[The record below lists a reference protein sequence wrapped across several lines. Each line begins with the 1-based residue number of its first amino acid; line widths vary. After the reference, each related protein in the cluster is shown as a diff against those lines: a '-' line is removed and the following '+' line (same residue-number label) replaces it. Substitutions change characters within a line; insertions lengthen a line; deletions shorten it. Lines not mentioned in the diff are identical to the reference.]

1 MKKYS
6 LLLLFVFLSSI
17 AFSASNVYVAQDSV
31 TLRSDKLVSD
41 TNIIKNLSR
50 DTELTLIS
58 MHYSGWSKVSTS
70 DLTGWILSDQLTKKA
85 PESLII
91 NKVNTDT
98 NKIKSLEQVLLR
110 LKNENNNLIAKIIDM
125 KAISD
130 KQITELTSNLNK
142 VKIDVSQENIDSQSI
157 KNTLPLSDSNALL
170 LLVVGLVLGLII
182 SFIFSRILRR
192 RNNKLNIINRSY

>member
-31 TLRSDKLVSD
+31 ALRSDKLVSD
-41 TNIIKNLSR
+41 TNTIKNLSK
-50 DTELTLIS
+50 DTQLTLIS
-58 MHYSGWSKVSTS
+58 MHYSGWSKVSTG

-110 LKNENNNLIAKIIDM
+110 LKNENNNLISKIIDM
-125 KAISD
+125 KAISV
-130 KQITELTSNLNK
+130 KKITSNLNK
-142 VKIDVSQENIDSQSI
+142 VKADVSQENIDSQSI

-192 RNNKLNIINRSY
+192 RNNKLNIVSRLY

>member
-17 AFSASNVYVAQDSV
+17 AFSASNMYVAQDSV
-31 TLRSDKLVSD
+31 ALRSDKLVSD
-41 TNIIKNLSR
+41 TNTIKNLSK
-50 DTELTLIS
+50 DTQLTLIS
-58 MHYSGWSKVSTS
+58 MHYSGWSKVSID

-125 KAISD
+125 KPISD
-130 KQITELTSNLNK
+130 KQITSNLNK
-142 VKIDVSQENIDSQSI
+142 LKADVSQENIDSQSI

-192 RNNKLNIINRSY
+192 RNNKLNIVSRSY

>member
-91 NKVNTDT
+91 NKTNTDP
-98 NKIKSLEQVLLR
+98 NKIKLLEQVLLR
-110 LKNENNNLIAKIIDM
+110 LKNENNNLIAKIIDI
-125 KAISD
+125 KAIND
-130 KQITELTSNLNK
+130 KKIKELTSNLNK
-142 VKIDVSQENIDSQSI
+142 VEVKGSQENIDLKPMKNQS
-157 KNTLPLSDSNALL
+157 LSDSNTLL
-170 LLVVGLVLGLII
+170 LLIAGLILGLVV
-182 SFIFSRILRR
+182 SFIFSRTLRR
-192 RNNKLNIINRSY
+192 RNNKLNIVSRSY

>member
-91 NKVNTDT
+91 NKANTDPS
-98 NKIKSLEQVLLR
+98 KIKLLEQVLLR
-110 LKNENNNLIAKIIDM
+110 LKNENNNLIAKIIDI
-125 KAISD
+125 KAIND
-130 KQITELTSNLNK
+130 KKIKELTSNLNK
-142 VKIDVSQENIDSQSI
+142 VEAKGSQENIDSQSI

-170 LLVVGLVLGLII
+170 LLIAGLILGLVV

-192 RNNKLNIINRSY
+192 RNNKLNIVSRSY

>member
-91 NKVNTDT
+91 NKANTDP

-110 LKNENNNLIAKIIDM
+110 LKNENNNLIAKIIDI
-125 KAISD
+125 KVIND
-130 KQITELTSNLNK
+130 KKIKELTLNLNK
-142 VKIDVSQENIDSQSI
+142 VEVKGSQENIDLKPMKNQS
-157 KNTLPLSDSNALL
+157 LSDSNTLL
-170 LLVVGLVLGLII
+170 LIIVGLVLGLVV

-192 RNNKLNIINRSY
+192 RNNKLNIVSRSY

>member
-91 NKVNTDT
+91 NKTNTDP
-98 NKIKSLEQVLLR
+98 NKIKLLEQVLLR
-110 LKNENNNLIAKIIDM
+110 LKNENNNLIAKIIDI
-125 KAISD
+125 KAIND
-130 KQITELTSNLNK
+130 KKIKELTSNLNK
-142 VKIDVSQENIDSQSI
+142 VEVKGSQENIDSQSI

-170 LLVVGLVLGLII
+170 LLIAGLILGLVV

-192 RNNKLNIINRSY
+192 RNNKLNIVSRSY

>member
-70 DLTGWILSDQLTKKA
+70 DLTGWILSNQLTKKA

-91 NKVNTDT
+91 NKTNTDL
-98 NKIKSLEQVLLR
+98 NKIKLLERVLLR
-110 LKNENNNLIAKIIDM
+110 LKNENNNLIAKIIDI
-125 KAISD
+125 KAIND
-130 KQITELTSNLNK
+130 KKIKELTSNLNK
-142 VKIDVSQENIDSQSI
+142 VEVKGSQENIDLKPMKNQS
-157 KNTLPLSDSNALL
+157 LSDSNTLL
-170 LLVVGLVLGLII
+170 LLIVGLILGLVV

-192 RNNKLNIINRSY
+192 RNNKLNIVSRSY

>member
-50 DTELTLIS
+50 HTELTLIS

-91 NKVNTDT
+91 NKANTDP
-98 NKIKSLEQVLLR
+98 NKIKLLEQVLLR
-110 LKNENNNLIAKIIDM
+110 LKNENNNLIAKIIDI
-125 KAISD
+125 KAIND
-130 KQITELTSNLNK
+130 KKIKELTSNLNK
-142 VKIDVSQENIDSQSI
+142 VEAKGSQENIDLKPMKNQS
-157 KNTLPLSDSNALL
+157 LSDSNTLL
-170 LLVVGLVLGLII
+170 LLIAGLILGLVV

-192 RNNKLNIINRSY
+192 RNNKLNIVSRSY

>member
-50 DTELTLIS
+50 HTELTLIS

-91 NKVNTDT
+91 NKANADP
-98 NKIKSLEQVLLR
+98 NKIKLLEQVLLR
-110 LKNENNNLIAKIIDM
+110 LKNENNNLIAKIIDI
-125 KAISD
+125 KAIND
-130 KQITELTSNLNK
+130 KKIKELTSNLNK
-142 VKIDVSQENIDSQSI
+142 VEAKGSQENIDSQSI

-170 LLVVGLVLGLII
+170 LLIAGLILGLVV

-192 RNNKLNIINRSY
+192 RNNKLNIVSRSY

>member
-6 LLLLFVFLSSI
+6 LLLLFVFLSSV

-91 NKVNTDT
+91 NKANTDP
-98 NKIKSLEQVLLR
+98 NKIKLLEQVLLR
-110 LKNENNNLIAKIIDM
+110 LKNENNNLIAKIIDI
-125 KAISD
+125 KAIND
-130 KQITELTSNLNK
+130 KKIKELTSNLNK
-142 VKIDVSQENIDSQSI
+142 VEAKGSQENIDSQSI

-170 LLVVGLVLGLII
+170 LLIAGLILGLVV

-192 RNNKLNIINRSY
+192 RNNKLNIVSRSY

>member
-91 NKVNTDT
+91 NKANTDP
-98 NKIKSLEQVLLR
+98 NKIKLLEQVLLR
-110 LKNENNNLIAKIIDM
+110 LKNENNNLIAKIIDI
-125 KAISD
+125 KAIND
-130 KQITELTSNLNK
+130 KKIKELTSNLNK
-142 VKIDVSQENIDSQSI
+142 VEAKGSQENIDLKPMKNQS
-157 KNTLPLSDSNALL
+157 LSDSNTLL
-170 LLVVGLVLGLII
+170 LLIAGLILGLVV

-192 RNNKLNIINRSY
+192 RNNKLNIVSRSY

>member
-1 MKKYS
+1 
-6 LLLLFVFLSSI
+6 
-17 AFSASNVYVAQDSV
+17 
-31 TLRSDKLVSD
+31 
-41 TNIIKNLSR
+41 
-50 DTELTLIS
+50 
-58 MHYSGWSKVSTS
+58 MHYSGWSKVSTR

-91 NKVNTDT
+91 NKANTDP
-98 NKIKSLEQVLLR
+98 NKIKLLEQVLLR

-130 KQITELTSNLNK
+130 KQITSNLNK
-142 VKIDVSQENIDSQSI
+142 VKADVSQENIDSQSI

-170 LLVVGLVLGLII
+170 LLVAGLVLGLFI

-192 RNNKLNIINRSY
+192 RNNKLNIVSRSY

>member
-31 TLRSDKLVSD
+31 ALRSDKLVSD
-41 TNIIKNLSR
+41 TNTIKNLSK
-50 DTELTLIS
+50 DTQLTLIS
-58 MHYSGWSKVSTS
+58 MHYSGWSKVSTD

-91 NKVNTDT
+91 NKVNSDT

-125 KAISD
+125 KAIND
-130 KQITELTSNLNK
+130 KKITELTSNLNK
-142 VKIDVSQENIDSQSI
+142 VKTDVSQENIDSPPI
-157 KNTLPLSDSNALL
+157 KNTQPLSDSNALL
-170 LLVVGLVLGLII
+170 FLVAGLTLGLIT
-182 SFIFSRILRR
+182 SFIFVRILRR
-192 RNNKLNIINRSY
+192 RNNKLNVISRSY

>member
-91 NKVNTDT
+91 NKTNTDL
-98 NKIKSLEQVLLR
+98 NKIKLLEQVLLR
-110 LKNENNNLIAKIIDM
+110 LKNENNNLIAKIIDIKKINDEKIKES
-125 KAISD
+125 KARNLEV
-130 KQITELTSNLNK
+130 TETIE
-142 VKIDVSQENIDSQSI
+142 KIAHQWRHI

-170 LLVVGLVLGLII
+170 LLIAGLILGLVV

-192 RNNKLNIINRSY
+192 RNNKLNIVSRSY

>member
-70 DLTGWILSDQLTKKA
+70 DLTGWILSNQLTKKA

-91 NKVNTDT
+91 NKTNTDP
-98 NKIKSLEQVLLR
+98 NKIKLLEQVLLR
-110 LKNENNNLIAKIIDM
+110 LKNENNNLIAKIIDI
-125 KAISD
+125 KAIND
-130 KQITELTSNLNK
+130 KKIKELTSNLNK
-142 VKIDVSQENIDSQSI
+142 VEVKGSQENIDLKPMKNQS
-157 KNTLPLSDSNALL
+157 LSDSNTLL
-170 LLVVGLVLGLII
+170 LLIVGLILGLVV
-182 SFIFSRILRR
+182 SFILSRILRR
-192 RNNKLNIINRSY
+192 RNNKLNIVSRSY

>member
-70 DLTGWILSDQLTKKA
+70 DLTGWILSNQLTKKA

-91 NKVNTDT
+91 NKTNTDL
-98 NKIKSLEQVLLR
+98 NKIKLLEQVLLR
-110 LKNENNNLIAKIIDM
+110 LKNENNNLIAKIIDI
-125 KAISD
+125 KAIND
-130 KQITELTSNLNK
+130 KKIKELTSNLNK
-142 VKIDVSQENIDSQSI
+142 VKVKGSQENIDLKPMKNQS
-157 KNTLPLSDSNALL
+157 LSDSNTLL
-170 LLVVGLVLGLII
+170 LLIVGLILGLVV

-192 RNNKLNIINRSY
+192 RNNKLNIVSRSY

>member
-6 LLLLFVFLSSI
+6 LLLLFVFLSSV

-91 NKVNTDT
+91 NKANTDP
-98 NKIKSLEQVLLR
+98 NKIKLLEQVLLR
-110 LKNENNNLIAKIIDM
+110 LKNENNNLIAKIIDI
-125 KAISD
+125 KAIND
-130 KQITELTSNLNK
+130 KKIKELTSNLNK
-142 VKIDVSQENIDSQSI
+142 VEVKGSQENIDLKPMKNQS
-157 KNTLPLSDSNALL
+157 LSDSNTLL
-170 LLVVGLVLGLII
+170 LLIVGLILGLII

-192 RNNKLNIINRSY
+192 RNNKLNIVSRSY

>member
-6 LLLLFVFLSSI
+6 LLLLFVFLSSV

-91 NKVNTDT
+91 NKANTDP
-98 NKIKSLEQVLLR
+98 NKIKLLEQVLLR
-110 LKNENNNLIAKIIDM
+110 LKNENNNLIAKIIDI
-125 KAISD
+125 KVIND
-130 KQITELTSNLNK
+130 KKIKELTLNLNK
-142 VKIDVSQENIDSQSI
+142 VEVKGSQENIDLKPMKNQS
-157 KNTLPLSDSNALL
+157 LSDSNTLL
-170 LLVVGLVLGLII
+170 LIIVGLVLGLVV

-192 RNNKLNIINRSY
+192 RNNKLNIVSRSY

>member
-17 AFSASNVYVAQDSV
+17 AFSASNMYVAQDSV
-31 TLRSDKLVSD
+31 ALRSDKLVSD
-41 TNIIKNLSR
+41 TNTIKNLSK
-50 DTELTLIS
+50 DTQLTLIS
-58 MHYSGWSKVSTS
+58 MHYSGWSKVSTG

-130 KQITELTSNLNK
+130 KQITSNLNK
-142 VKIDVSQENIDSQSI
+142 VKADVSQENIDSQSI

-192 RNNKLNIINRSY
+192 RNNKLNIVSRSY

>member
-17 AFSASNVYVAQDSV
+17 AFSASNVYVAQDSAA
-31 TLRSDKLVSD
+31 LRSDKLVSD
-41 TNIIKNLSR
+41 TNTIKNLSK
-50 DTELTLIS
+50 DTQLTLIS
-58 MHYSGWSKVSTS
+58 MHYSGWSKVSTD

-98 NKIKSLEQVLLR
+98 NKTKSLEQVLLR

-125 KAISD
+125 QAISD
-130 KQITELTSNLNK
+130 KQITSNLNK
-142 VKIDVSQENIDSQSI
+142 IKAGVSQENIDSQSI

-192 RNNKLNIINRSY
+192 RNNKLNIVSRSY

>member
-91 NKVNTDT
+91 NKTNTDP
-98 NKIKSLEQVLLR
+98 NKIKLLEQVLLR
-110 LKNENNNLIAKIIDM
+110 LKNENNNLIAKIIDI
-125 KAISD
+125 KAIND
-130 KQITELTSNLNK
+130 KKIKELTSNLNK
-142 VKIDVSQENIDSQSI
+142 VEAKGSQENIDSQSI
-157 KNTLPLSDSNALL
+157 KNTLPLSDSDALL
-170 LLVVGLVLGLII
+170 LLIAGLILGLVV

-192 RNNKLNIINRSY
+192 RNNKLNIVSRSY

>member
-6 LLLLFVFLSSI
+6 LLLLFVFLSSV

-91 NKVNTDT
+91 NKANTDPS
-98 NKIKSLEQVLLR
+98 KIKLLEQVLLR
-110 LKNENNNLIAKIIDM
+110 LKNENNNLIAKIIDI
-125 KAISD
+125 KAIND
-130 KQITELTSNLNK
+130 KKIKELTSNLNK
-142 VKIDVSQENIDSQSI
+142 VEAKGSQENIDSQSI

-170 LLVVGLVLGLII
+170 LLIAGLILGLVV

-192 RNNKLNIINRSY
+192 RNNKLNIVSRSY

>member
-31 TLRSDKLVSD
+31 ALRSDKLVSD
-41 TNIIKNLSR
+41 TNTIKNLSK
-50 DTELTLIS
+50 DTQLTLIS
-58 MHYSGWSKVSTS
+58 IHYSGWSKVSID

-130 KQITELTSNLNK
+130 KQITSNLNK
-142 VKIDVSQENIDSQSI
+142 LKADVSQENIDSQSI

-192 RNNKLNIINRSY
+192 RNNKLNIISRSY

>member
-91 NKVNTDT
+91 NKANTDS
-98 NKIKSLEQVLLR
+98 NKIKLLEQVLLR
-110 LKNENNNLIAKIIDM
+110 LKNENNNLIAKIIDI
-125 KAISD
+125 KAIND
-130 KQITELTSNLNK
+130 KKIKELTSNLNK
-142 VKIDVSQENIDSQSI
+142 VEVKGSQENIDLKPMKNQS
-157 KNTLPLSDSNALL
+157 LSDSNTLL
-170 LLVVGLVLGLII
+170 LLIVGLILGLVV

-192 RNNKLNIINRSY
+192 RNNKLNIVSRSY

>member
-31 TLRSDKLVSD
+31 ALRSDKLVSD
-41 TNIIKNLSR
+41 TNTIKNLSK
-50 DTELTLIS
+50 DMQLTLIS
-58 MHYSGWSKVSTS
+58 MHYSGWSKVSID

-142 VKIDVSQENIDSQSI
+142 VKTDVSQENIDSQSI

>member
-91 NKVNTDT
+91 NKTNTDL
-98 NKIKSLEQVLLR
+98 NKIKLLEQVLLR
-110 LKNENNNLIAKIIDM
+110 LKNENNNLIAKIIDI
-125 KAISD
+125 KAIND
-130 KQITELTSNLNK
+130 KKIKELTSNLNK
-142 VKIDVSQENIDSQSI
+142 VEAKGSQENIDLKPMKNQS
-157 KNTLPLSDSNALL
+157 LSDSNTLL
-170 LLVVGLVLGLII
+170 LLIVGLILGLVV
-182 SFIFSRILRR
+182 SFVFSRILRR
-192 RNNKLNIINRSY
+192 RNNKLNIVSRSY

>member
-31 TLRSDKLVSD
+31 ALRSDKLVSD
-41 TNIIKNLSR
+41 TNTIKNLSK
-50 DTELTLIS
+50 DTQLTLIS
-58 MHYSGWSKVSTS
+58 MHYSGWSKVSTG

-130 KQITELTSNLNK
+130 KKITSNLNK
-142 VKIDVSQENIDSQSI
+142 VKADVSQENIDSQSI
-157 KNTLPLSDSNALL
+157 KNTRPLSDSNALL

-192 RNNKLNIINRSY
+192 RNNKLNIVSRLY

>member
-70 DLTGWILSDQLTKKA
+70 DLTGWILSNQLTKKA

-91 NKVNTDT
+91 NKTNTDL
-98 NKIKSLEQVLLR
+98 NKIKLLEQVLLR
-110 LKNENNNLIAKIIDM
+110 LKNENNNLIAKIIDI
-125 KAISD
+125 KAIND
-130 KQITELTSNLNK
+130 KKIKELTSNLNK
-142 VKIDVSQENIDSQSI
+142 VEVKGSQENIDLKPMKNQS
-157 KNTLPLSDSNALL
+157 LSDSNTLL
-170 LLVVGLVLGLII
+170 LLIVGLILGLVV
-182 SFIFSRILRR
+182 SFILSRILRR
-192 RNNKLNIINRSY
+192 RNNKLNIVSRSY

>member
-6 LLLLFVFLSSI
+6 LLLLFVFLSSV

-91 NKVNTDT
+91 NKANTDP
-98 NKIKSLEQVLLR
+98 NKIKLLEQVLLR

-130 KQITELTSNLNK
+130 KQITSNLNK
-142 VKIDVSQENIDSQSI
+142 VKADVSQENIDSQSI

-170 LLVVGLVLGLII
+170 LLVAGLVLGLII

-192 RNNKLNIINRSY
+192 RNNKLNIVSRSY

>member
-91 NKVNTDT
+91 NKTNTDL
-98 NKIKSLEQVLLR
+98 NKIKLLEQVLLR
-110 LKNENNNLIAKIIDM
+110 LKNENNNLIAKIIDI
-125 KAISD
+125 KAIND
-130 KQITELTSNLNK
+130 KKIKELTSNLNK
-142 VKIDVSQENIDSQSI
+142 VEAKGSQENIDLKPMKNQS
-157 KNTLPLSDSNALL
+157 LSDSNTLL
-170 LLVVGLVLGLII
+170 LLIVGLII
-182 SFIFSRILRR
+182 GLVVSFVFSRILRR
-192 RNNKLNIINRSY
+192 RNNKLNIVSRSY

>member
-91 NKVNTDT
+91 NKANTDP
-98 NKIKSLEQVLLR
+98 NKIKLLEQVLLR
-110 LKNENNNLIAKIIDM
+110 LKNENNNLIAKIIDI
-125 KAISD
+125 KAIND
-130 KQITELTSNLNK
+130 KKIKELTSNLNK
-142 VKIDVSQENIDSQSI
+142 VEAKGSQENIDSQSI

-170 LLVVGLVLGLII
+170 LLIAGLILGLVV

-192 RNNKLNIINRSY
+192 RNNKLNIVSRSY

>member
-91 NKVNTDT
+91 NKTNTDP
-98 NKIKSLEQVLLR
+98 NKIKLLEQVLLR
-110 LKNENNNLIAKIIDM
+110 LKNENNNLIAKIIDI
-125 KAISD
+125 KAIND
-130 KQITELTSNLNK
+130 KKIKELTSNLNK
-142 VKIDVSQENIDSQSI
+142 VEAKGSQENIDLKPMKNQS
-157 KNTLPLSDSNALL
+157 LSDSNTLL
-170 LLVVGLVLGLII
+170 LLIVGLILGLVV
-182 SFIFSRILRR
+182 SFILSRILRR
-192 RNNKLNIINRSY
+192 RNNKLNIVSRSY